1 VAATMNSQV
10 SASDLEGCYDRLHP
24 KIRRWIRDQGWEE
37 LREIQAR
44 TIVAVLDG
52 QQDIIIAA
60 TTAAGKTEA
69 AFLPILTSI
78 ADRKQSGFSV
88 LYVSPLKALIN
99 DQFRRLDELCESME
113 IRVVKWHGDASQT
126 AKKRAL
132 AKPDGIALITPE
144 SIEAMLTRRP
154 ADAYRLLSSA
164 DFIVIDEVHAFLQG
178 PRGLHVASLL
188 RRIDAMAKTPA
199 RRVGLSATIGDL
211 GQAAAWLR
219 PTDPAHVKI
228 LEGKSDAPEL
238 RLQIRGYVEPPDLDD
253 PDHAE
258 GAGAAGEEAS
268 SGRIALDFIA
278 DHLFENLRG
287 SNNLVFGGSRRTVES
302 AADRLRRRCEKAG
315 LPNEFFPHHG
325 SLSKVLREE
334 LEDRLKVGNLPT
346 TAICTS
352 TLELGVD
359 IGSVKSVAQIGA
371 PRSLSSLRQRL
382 GRTGRRRGTPSILR
396 VYVRE
401 PHIGPKTGLLDQLHP
416 GTIRAV
422 AVMRLLLAGF
432 VETPGPIPEVASTL
446 IHQILSVIAERG
458 GIRPKP
464 LFDLLC
470 GPGPF
475 STIGTSDFADL
486 LRHMGSSRVK
496 LVEQAPDGIMMLGE
510 QGEKIVQSRD
520 FFAVFETAEEW
531 RLTFGGRTLGTLP
544 ISFPVHKES
553 LVVFAGQRWIVQDL
567 DEKTKT
573 LFVSPHPGGV
583 VPRFERVSVEP
594 ADDRLA
600 AEMRAVY
607 LSSDVP
613 AYLDTKAKELLAD
626 GRETFRTLDLEQES
640 FVTEDRDLHVFLWR
654 GSQATAVFGAALAM
668 AGPAAEVHDFGVTLE
683 KTGLNEILPIL
694 TKLGAMASIDPSDMA
709 EFVQNINAGKYRDFV
724 PDGLARSQWARQNAL
739 VVSRIPEIARG
750 VLASNSTQEDE

>member
-1 VAATMNSQV
+1 MNSQV
-10 SASDLEGCYDRLHP
+10 SASDLEASYDRLHP

-44 TIVAVLDG
+44 TILAVLDG

-78 ADRKQSGFSV
+78 ADRKQTGFSV

-99 DQFRRLDELCESME
+99 DQFRRLEELCENME
-113 IRVVKWHGDASQT
+113 IPVVKWHGDASQT
-126 AKKRAL
+126 AKKKAI
-132 AKPDGIALITPE
+132 AKPDGVALITPE
-144 SIEAMLTRRP
+144 SIEAMFTRRP
-154 ADAYRLLSSA
+154 ADARRLLGSA

-188 RRIDAMAKTPA
+188 RRIDAIAKMPA
-199 RRVGLSATIGDL
+199 RRIGLSATIGDL

-219 PTDPAHVKI
+219 PTDPTHVEI
-228 LEGKSDAPEL
+228 LKGESDAPEL

-253 PDHAE
+253 PDRAE
-258 GAGAAGEEAS
+258 GAEAASEQ
-268 SGRIALDFIA
+268 GRIAIDFIA

-302 AADRLRRRCEKAG
+302 AADRLRRRCENAAV
-315 LPNEFFPHHG
+315 PNEFFPHHG
-325 SLSKVLREE
+325 SLSKALREE

-346 TAICTS
+346 TAVCTS

-382 GRTGRRRGTPSILR
+382 GRTGRRRGTSSILR
-396 VYVRE
+396 IYVRE
-401 PHIGPKTGLLDQLHP
+401 PYIGPKTGVLDRLHS

-432 VETPGPIPEVASTL
+432 VETPGPIAEVASTL

-458 GIRPKP
+458 GVRPKP

-475 STIGTSDFADL
+475 STIGTSEFADL
-486 LRHMGSSRVK
+486 LRHMGSPTIK

-510 QGEKIVQSRD
+510 HGEKIVQSRD
-520 FFAVFETAEEW
+520 FFAIFETAEEW
-531 RLTFGGRTLGTLP
+531 RLTVGGRTLGTLP
-544 ISFPVHKES
+544 ISFPVHQES

-573 LFVSPHPGGV
+573 LFVMPHPGGI
-583 VPRFERVSVEP
+583 VPRFERLSVEP

-607 LSSDVP
+607 LSADVP
-613 AYLDTKAKELLAD
+613 AYLDSTAQQLLAN
-626 GRETFRTLDLEQES
+626 GRQAFRSLNLERES
-640 FVTEDRDLHVFLWR
+640 FVTEGRELHVFLWR

-668 AGPAAEVHDFGVTLE
+668 AGLTAEVHDFGVTVE
-683 KTGLNEILPIL
+683 KTGLDEIKPIL
-694 TKLGAMASIDPSDMA
+694 TKLGAFASIDPADMA
-709 EFVQNINAGKYRDFV
+709 VFVKNINAGKFRDFV
-724 PDGLARSQWARQNAL
+724 PEGLARSQWAQQNAS
-739 VVSRIPEIARG
+739 VVIA
-750 VLASNSTQEDE
+750 VPTMAQDILAGS

>member
-1 VAATMNSQV
+1 MMNSPV
-10 SASDLEGCYDRLHP
+10 SASGLEGSYDRLHP

-37 LREIQAR
+37 LRDIQAR
-44 TIVAVLDG
+44 TIAAVLDG
-52 QQDIIIAA
+52 QEDIIIAA

-78 ADRKQSGFSV
+78 ADRKQPGFSV

-113 IRVVKWHGDASQT
+113 IPVVKWHGDASQGG
-126 AKKRAL
+126 KKRAL
-132 AKPDGIALITPE
+132 LKPDGVALITPE
-144 SIEAMLTRRP
+144 SIEAMFTRRP
-154 ADAYRLLSSA
+154 ADARRLLGSA
-164 DFIVIDEVHAFLQG
+164 DFIVVDEVHAFLQG

-188 RRIDAMAKTPA
+188 RRIDAMAKAPA
-199 RRVGLSATIGDL
+199 RRIGLSATIGDL
-211 GQAAAWLR
+211 GQAASWLR
-219 PTDPAHVKI
+219 PTNPANVKI
-228 LEGKSDAPEL
+228 LEGQSDAPEL
-238 RLQIRGYVEPPDLDD
+238 RLQIRGYVEPPELDD

-258 GAGAAGEEAS
+258 GAGEGEES
-268 SGRIALDFIA
+268 GGRIALDFIA
-278 DHLFENLRG
+278 DHLFQNLRG
-287 SNNLVFGGSRRTVES
+287 TNNLVFGGSRRTVES
-302 AADRLRRRCEKAG
+302 AADRLRRRCEKAAV
-315 LPNEFFPHHG
+315 PNEFFPHHG

-396 VYVRE
+396 IYVRE
-401 PHIGPKTGLLDQLHP
+401 PHIGPKTSLLDQLHP

-432 VETPGPIPEVASTL
+432 VETPGPVPEVASTL

-475 STIGTSDFADL
+475 STIGTAEFANL
-486 LRHMGSSRVK
+486 LHHLGSPAVN
-496 LVEQAPDGIMMLGE
+496 LVEQAPDGTMMLGE
-510 QGEKIVQSRD
+510 QGERIVQSRD

-531 RLTFGGRTLGTLP
+531 RLTSGGRTLGTLP
-544 ISFPVHKES
+544 ISFPVHKDS
-553 LVVFAGQRWIVQDL
+553 LIVFAGRRWIVQDL
-567 DEKTKT
+567 DENTKT
-573 LFVSPHPGGV
+573 LIVLPHPGGI
-583 VPRFERVSVEP
+583 VPRFERVGVEP

-607 LSSDVP
+607 LSSDIP
-613 AYLDTKAKELLAD
+613 TYLDAKAKELLAS
-626 GRETFRTLDLEQES
+626 GRQKFRELDLERKA
-640 FVTEDRDLHVFLWR
+640 FVTEDRNLHIFLWR
-654 GSQATAVFGAALAM
+654 GSQGTAVFGTALAM
-668 AGPAAEVHDFGVTLE
+668 AGLAAEVHDFGVTLE
-683 KTGLNEILPIL
+683 KTSPSEIQPIL
-694 TKLGAMASIDPSDMA
+694 ATLGALVSIDPADMA
-709 EFVQNINAGKYRDFV
+709 AFVKNINAGKFRNFV
-724 PDGLARSQWARQNAL
+724 PLALARNEWARQNTL
-739 VVSRIPEIARG
+739 VAKAVPSMARG
-750 VLASNSTQEDE
+750 ILVHHNDQ

>member
-1 VAATMNSQV
+1 MMNSPV
-10 SASDLEGCYDRLHP
+10 SASGLEGSYDRLHP

-37 LREIQAR
+37 LRDIQAR
-44 TIVAVLDG
+44 TIAAVLDG
-52 QQDIIIAA
+52 QEDIIIAA

-78 ADRKQSGFSV
+78 ANRKQSGFSV

-113 IRVVKWHGDASQT
+113 IPVVKWHGDASQGG
-126 AKKRAL
+126 KKRAL
-132 AKPDGIALITPE
+132 LKPDGVALITPE
-144 SIEAMLTRRP
+144 SIEAMFTRRP
-154 ADAYRLLSSA
+154 ADARRLLGSA
-164 DFIVIDEVHAFLQG
+164 DFIVVDEVHAFLQG

-188 RRIDAMAKTPA
+188 RRIDAMAKAPA
-199 RRVGLSATIGDL
+199 RRIGLSATIGDL

-219 PTDPAHVKI
+219 PTDPANVKI

-238 RLQIRGYVEPPDLDD
+238 RLQIRGYVEPPELDD

-258 GAGAAGEEAS
+258 GAGEGKGNG
-268 SGRIALDFIA
+268 GRIALDFIA
-278 DHLFENLRG
+278 DHLFQNLRG
-287 SNNLVFGGSRRTVES
+287 TNNLVFGGSRRTVES
-302 AADRLRRRCEKAG
+302 AADRLRRRCEKAAV
-315 LPNEFFPHHG
+315 PNEFFPHHG

-396 VYVRE
+396 IYVRE
-401 PHIGPKTGLLDQLHP
+401 PHIGPKTSLLDQLHP

-432 VETPGPIPEVASTL
+432 VETPGPVPEVASTL

-475 STIGTSDFADL
+475 STIGTADFANL
-486 LRHMGSSRVK
+486 LRHLGSPAVK
-496 LVEQAPDGIMMLGE
+496 LVEQAPDGTMMLGE
-510 QGEKIVQSRD
+510 QGERIVQSRD

-531 RLTFGGRTLGTLP
+531 RLTAGGRTLGTLP
-544 ISFPVHKES
+544 ISFPVHKDS
-553 LVVFAGQRWIVQDL
+553 LIVFAGRRWIVQDL
-567 DEKTKT
+567 DENTKT
-573 LFVSPHPGGV
+573 LIVLPHPGGI
-583 VPRFERVSVEP
+583 VPRFERVGVEP

-613 AYLDTKAKELLAD
+613 AYLDAKAKELLAG
-626 GRETFRTLDLEQES
+626 GRQTFRELDLKRKA
-640 FVTEDRDLHVFLWR
+640 FVTEDRDLHIFLWR
-654 GSQATAVFGAALAM
+654 GSQATAVFGTALAM
-668 AGPAAEVHDFGVTLE
+668 AGLAAEVHDFGITLE
-683 KTGLNEILPIL
+683 KTGLTEIKQIL
-694 TKLGAMASIDPSDMA
+694 AKLGAMASIDPADMA
-709 EFVQNINAGKYRDFV
+709 AFVKNINAGKYRDFV
-724 PDGLARSQWARQNAL
+724 PEDLARGQWARQNAS
-739 VVSRIPEIARG
+739 VVRAVPAMAQG
-750 VLASNSTQEDE
+750 VFRHS